1 MILKNFH
8 KLKTAMENGSQVG
21 GMKDIYGETNWYL
34 DSQPS
39 GANVNLITGM
49 GAQIGTGTL
58 SPMAYEDYQVGTGHD
73 TNLTIDSINISI
85 ALTNDGIS
93 RVFTI
98 TGSHRGSTTQS
109 DLSITRVGIT
119 KMLDGCMGTGSQHRI
134 LIAEMDLLE
143 PVIVSVGMSFS
154 ITFTWNEN

>member
-8 KLKTAMENGSQVG
+8 KLKTAMENGVQTG
-21 GMKDIYGETNWYL
+21 GMVDINNQTNWYL

-39 GANVNLITGM
+39 GTNVNLVTGM
-49 GAQIGTGTL
+49 SAQVGTGTL
-58 SPMAYEDYQVGTGHD
+58 SPMAYEDYQVGNGSD
-73 TNLTIDSINISI
+73 PNLTIDSLNISI
-85 ALTNDGIS
+85 ALTNSGIS

-98 TGSHRGSTTQS
+98 TGSHTGAVTQS